1 MKILIVDDSATDRMI
16 IESMLEDYHTLT
28 ASDGLEAMQLIE
40 TTPDID
46 LMILDLNMPNMDG
59 FQVIQSLKNNP
70 KYSSIRIIILTNF
83 DEIDNEVKGLKL
95 GAVDYIRKPLN
106 IESLRIRIDI
116 HLKLKEV
123 QKKVERDNE
132 RLDSMVLKKTKEL
145 IATRDITIHALVGLL
160 EIRNIESHNHT
171 IRTQKIMK
179 MLCEH
184 LKKKKEYKDILTD
197 HYIKELVTTTPLHD
211 IGKVGIP
218 DNILLKPGK
227 LTTEEYE
234 IMKKHVNYGVKAL
247 ENDLYDDEHIPSF
260 IKTAIE
266 IVGAHHEK
274 YDGTG
279 YPLGLAG
286 DTIPLPGRLMAIIDV
301 YDALMSERVYKPAYG
316 FSYTIEYIKKE
327 SGKHFDPKIV
337 EGFLE
342 IKDEILEISKRYVQ
356 ELVKEEA

>member
-171 IRTQKIMK
+171 IRTQK
-179 MLCEH
+179 
-184 LKKKKEYKDILTD
+184 
-197 HYIKELVTTTPLHD
+197 
-211 IGKVGIP
+211 
-218 DNILLKPGK
+218 
-227 LTTEEYE
+227 
-234 IMKKHVNYGVKAL
+234 
-247 ENDLYDDEHIPSF
+247 
-260 IKTAIE
+260 
-266 IVGAHHEK
+266 
-274 YDGTG
+274 
-279 YPLGLAG
+279 
-286 DTIPLPGRLMAIIDV
+286 
-301 YDALMSERVYKPAYG
+301 
-316 FSYTIEYIKKE
+316 
-327 SGKHFDPKIV
+327 
-337 EGFLE
+337 
-342 IKDEILEISKRYVQ
+342 
-356 ELVKEEA
+356 